1 MIIGCLKS
9 ARITKSLNQAS
20 EGFTMITNFEG
31 LKNIVSVVDVVEKYL
46 DLYKCG
52 ANLKACCPFHDERS
66 ASFFVSQE
74 KNFFK
79 CFGCGVSGDAFKFL
93 QEFKKISFT
102 EAIQEIASMY
112 NYPLEYDNNEERQ
125 EKERL
130 KEVLAFANNL
140 FKERI
145 LKEPAILEYLNRRG
159 ITQEKVK
166 DYSLGFCTNEE
177 KEELK
182 KRFTPCDLIASGLFS
197 DANKD
202 RELKIFCN
210 YRITFPLKDPKGNI
224 VSFSART
231 CTIKNPRNGAKYI
244 NGRDT
249 KIFKKSF
256 ILYNLDRARQ
266 AITQKKQAIL
276 CEGFFDVMSFE
287 HFDYNNAICC
297 IGTAFTKE
305 HVNILNK
312 MNVELC
318 FCLDNDL
325 AGLEASI
332 RAIELCLLNHTTNLS
347 VIKIKDKDFK
357 DMGDYLEKNKRPNLV
372 KINGFKFYCAYLLRG
387 ELDNK
392 TKDFNYRRILRAI
405 KYLNPFIKGDLLK
418 ILKSFLPIEDTK
430 TERIKKPALSILEA
444 RIYKTMIESEE
455 FNYIARRHLSPA
467 DVEFKDLFKKIV
479 LNDFRGLEFLKK
491 YEVIREEHY
500 AHCLNEFKIKGLKNS
515 LKHAIENKDYMLIDA
530 LNHKIKE
537 LQFLF

>member
-1 MIIGCLKS
+1 MII
-9 ARITKSLNQAS
+9 
-20 EGFTMITNFEG
+20 NFEG
-31 LKNIVSVVDVVEKYL
+31 LKNIISIVEVIEKYL
-46 DLYKCG
+46 DLHKCG

-66 ASFFVSQE
+66 ASFFISQE
-74 KNFFK
+74 KNLFK

-102 EAIQEIASMY
+102 EAIEEIASMY
-112 NYPLEYDNNEERQ
+112 NYPLEYDNNEEKQ

-130 KEVLAFANNL
+130 KEVLAFANSL

-145 LKEPAILEYLNRRG
+145 LQEPAILEYLNRRG

-166 DYSLGFCTNEE
+166 DYDLGFCTNEE

-182 KRFTPCDLIASGLFS
+182 KRFNPCDLIASGLFS

-202 RELKIFCN
+202 GDLKIFCN
-210 YRITFPLKDPKGNI
+210 YRITFPLRDTKGKI

-266 AITQKKQAIL
+266 AITQKKQVIL

-287 HFDYNNAICC
+287 NFDYNNSICC
-297 IGTAFTKE
+297 IGTAFTKD
-305 HVNILNK
+305 HMKILNQL
-312 MNVELC
+312 NAELC

-325 AGLEASI
+325 AGLEANI
-332 RAIELCLLNHTTNLS
+332 RAIEMCLLNYNTNLS

-372 KINGFKFYCAYLLRG
+372 KINGFKFYCAYLLRE
-387 ELDNK
+387 ELDSK
-392 TKDFNYRRILRAI
+392 TRDFNYRRILRAI
-405 KYLNPFIKGDLLK
+405 KDLNPFIKGDLLN
-418 ILKSFLPIEDTK
+418 ILKSFLPSKDTK
-430 TERIKKPALSILEA
+430 IEKIKKPVLSLLEA
-444 RIYKTMIESEE
+444 RIYSTMLQSEE
-455 FNYIARRHLSPA
+455 FRYIARRYLTPS
-467 DVEFKDLFKKIV
+467 DVGYPIFFKRLV
-479 LNDFRGLEFLKK
+479 SGDFRGLDFLKK
-491 YEVIREEHY
+491 
-500 AHCLNEFKIKGLKNS
+500 FKPIDQSYQKSSLVELKTKGLKVS
-515 LKHAIENKDYMLIDA
+515 LTLALERKDYALAEA
-530 LNHKIKE
+530 LNNKIKE
-537 LQFLF
+537 IQTH

>member
-1 MIIGCLKS
+1 
-9 ARITKSLNQAS
+9 
-20 EGFTMITNFEG
+20 MITNFEG
-31 LKNIVSVVDVVEKYL
+31 LKNIVSVVEVLEKYL
-46 DLYKCG
+46 DLHKCG

-74 KNFFK
+74 KNIFK

-112 NYPLEYDNNEERQ
+112 HYPIEYDNNEEKE

-130 KEVLAFANNL
+130 KEILAFANNL

-145 LKEPAILEYLNRRG
+145 LKEPVVLDYSSRRG
-159 ITQEKVK
+159 VALEKVK
-166 DYSLGFCTNEE
+166 HYGLGFCTNEE

-182 KRFTPCDLIASGLFS
+182 KRFTPYDLIASGLFS

-210 YRITFPLKDPKGNI
+210 YRITFPLKDTKGNI
-224 VSFSART
+224 VSFSTRT

-266 AITQKKQAIL
+266 AITQKKQVIL

-287 HFDYNNAICC
+287 NFDYNNSICC

-305 HVNILNK
+305 HVNILNHL
-312 MNVELC
+312 NAELC

-332 RAIELCLLNHTTNLS
+332 RAIEMCLLNHTTNLS

-357 DMGDYLEKNKRPNLV
+357 DMGDYLERNKRPNLV
-372 KINGFKFYCAYLLRG
+372 KINGFKFYCSYLLRA
-387 ELDNK
+387 EFDNK
-392 TKDFNYRRILRAI
+392 TKDFNYKRILRAI
-405 KYLNPFIKGDLLK
+405 KDLNPFIKGDFLK
-418 ILKSFLPIEDTK
+418 ILKSFLPSEDAQIEK
-430 TERIKKPALSILEA
+430 IKKPVLSLLEA
-444 RIYKTMIESEE
+444 RIYATMLQSEE
-455 FNYIARRHLSPA
+455 FRYIAKRYLTPS
-467 DVEFKDLFKKIV
+467 DVGYPIFFKRLV
-479 LNDFRGLEFLKK
+479 SGDFRGLDFLK
-491 YEVIREEHY
+491 R
-500 AHCLNEFKIKGLKNS
+500 FKPIDLSYQKSSLMELKTKGLKHS
-515 LKHAIENKDYMLIDA
+515 LTLALERKDYALAEA
-530 LNHKIKE
+530 LNNKIKE
-537 LQFLF
+537 IQVQ

>member
-1 MIIGCLKS
+1 MII
-9 ARITKSLNQAS
+9 
-20 EGFTMITNFEG
+20 NFEG

-46 DLYKCG
+46 DLHKCG

-74 KNFFK
+74 KNLFK

-112 NYPLEYDNNEERQ
+112 NYALEYDNNEEKQ

-140 FKERI
+140 FKARI

-166 DYSLGFCTNEE
+166 DYGLGFCTNEE

-182 KRFTPCDLIASGLFS
+182 KRFNPCDLIASGLFS

-210 YRITFPLKDPKGNI
+210 YRITFPLRDTKGKI

-266 AITQKKQAIL
+266 AITQKKQVIL

-287 HFDYNNAICC
+287 HFDYNNVICC

-312 MNVELC
+312 MNAELC

-332 RAIELCLLNHTTNLS
+332 RAIELCLLTHTTNLS
-347 VIKIKDKDFK
+347 VVKIKDKDFK
-357 DMGDYLEKNKRPNLV
+357 DMGDYLEKNKRPNLI

-392 TKDFNYRRILRAI
+392 TKDFNYKRILRAI
-405 KYLNPFIKGDLLK
+405 KDLNPFIKGDLLK
-418 ILKSFLPIEDTK
+418 ILKSFLPSEDAQIEK
-430 TERIKKPALSILEA
+430 IKKPVLSLLEA
-444 RIYKTMIESEE
+444 RIYATMLESEE
-455 FNYIARRHLSPA
+455 FRYIARRYLSLV
-467 DVEFKDLFKKIV
+467 DVEFKDIFKKII

-491 YEVIREEHY
+491 YEIIKEHDY
-500 AHCLNEFKIKGLKNS
+500 PHCLNELKIKGLKNS
-515 LKHAIENKDYMLIDA
+515 LKHAIENKDYMLIEV

-537 LQFLF
+537 LQTRFKTTG

>member
-1 MIIGCLKS
+1 
-9 ARITKSLNQAS
+9 
-20 EGFTMITNFEG
+20 MITNFEG
-31 LKNIVSVVDVVEKYL
+31 LKNIVSVVDVIDKYL
-46 DLYKCG
+46 DLHKCG
-52 ANLKACCPFHDERS
+52 ANLKAYCPFHDERS
-66 ASFFVSQE
+66 ASFLISQE
-74 KNFFK
+74 KNIFK

-112 NYPLEYDNNEERQ
+112 NYPIEYDNNEEKE

-145 LKEPAILEYLNRRG
+145 LKEPVVLDYLNRRG
-159 ITQEKVK
+159 VTLEKVK
-166 DYSLGFCTNEE
+166 DYGLGFCTNEE

-182 KRFTPCDLIASGLFS
+182 KRFAHYDLIASGLFS

-210 YRITFPLKDPKGNI
+210 YRITFPLRDSKGKI

-231 CTIKNPRNGAKYI
+231 CTKKNPRNGAKYI

-256 ILYNLDRARQ
+256 ILYNLDRACQ
-266 AITQKKQAIL
+266 AITKKKQVIL

-287 HFDYNNAICC
+287 NFDYNNSICC

-305 HVNILNK
+305 HVKILNHL
-312 MNVELC
+312 NAELC

-332 RAIELCLLNHTTNLS
+332 RAIEMCLLNHTTNLS

-357 DMGDYLEKNKRPNLV
+357 DMGDYLERNKRPNLV
-372 KINGFKFYCAYLLRG
+372 KINGFKFYCSYLLRA
-387 ELDNK
+387 EFDNK
-392 TKDFNYRRILRAI
+392 TKDFNYKRILRAI
-405 KYLNPFIKGDLLK
+405 KDLNPFIKGDLLK
-418 ILKSFLPIEDTK
+418 ILKSFLPIEDTQIEK
-430 TERIKKPALSILEA
+430 IKKPVLSLLEA
-444 RIYKTMIESEE
+444 RIYATMLESEE
-455 FNYIARRHLSPA
+455 FRYIARRYLSPA
-467 DVEFKDLFKKIV
+467 DVEFKDIFKKIV
-479 LNDFRGLEFLKK
+479 SNDLRGLDFLKK
-491 YEVIREEHY
+491 FTPIDLSYQKSSLTE
-500 AHCLNEFKIKGLKNS
+500 LKTKGLKHS
-515 LKHAIENKDYMLIDA
+515 LNLALQRKDYALVEA
-530 LNHKIKE
+530 LNNKIKE
-537 LQFLF
+537 LQNPF

>member
-1 MIIGCLKS
+1 M
-9 ARITKSLNQAS
+9 
-20 EGFTMITNFEG
+20 
-31 LKNIVSVVDVVEKYL
+31 
-46 DLYKCG
+46 
-52 ANLKACCPFHDERS
+52 
-66 ASFFVSQE
+66 
-74 KNFFK
+74 
-79 CFGCGVSGDAFKFL
+79 

-112 NYPLEYDNNEERQ
+112 NYPLEYDNNEEKQ

-130 KEVLAFANNL
+130 REVLAFANNL

-159 ITQEKVK
+159 VTQEKVK
-166 DYSLGFCTNEE
+166 DCDLGFCTNEE

-182 KRFTPCDLIASGLFS
+182 KRFNPCDLIASGLFS

-210 YRITFPLKDPKGNI
+210 YRITFPLRDPKGRI

-256 ILYNLDRARQ
+256 ILYNLAKARQ
-266 AITQKKQAIL
+266 AITQKKQVIL

-287 HFDYNNAICC
+287 HFDYKNVVCC

-387 ELDNK
+387 ELDDK
-392 TKDFNYRRILRAI
+392 TKDFNYKRILRVI
-405 KYLNPFIKGDLLK
+405 KDLNPFIKSDLLK
-418 ILKSFLPIEDTK
+418 ILKSFLPSEDTK
-430 TERIKKPALSILEA
+430 TERIKKPVLSILEA
-444 RIYKTMIESEE
+444 RIYRTMIESEE

-467 DVEFKDLFKKIV
+467 DVEFKDIFKKIV

-491 YEVIREEHY
+491 YEVIRDEYY
-500 AHCLNEFKIKGLKNS
+500 AYCLNELKIKGLKNS
-515 LKHAIENKDYMLIDA
+515 LKHAIENKDYILIEA

-537 LQFLF
+537 LQNLFK

>member
-1 MIIGCLKS
+1 MII
-9 ARITKSLNQAS
+9 
-20 EGFTMITNFEG
+20 NFEG
-31 LKNIVSVVDVVEKYL
+31 LKNIVSVVDVIEKFL

-52 ANLKACCPFHDERS
+52 STFKACCPFHDERS
-66 ASFFVSQE
+66 ASFMVSPE
-74 KNFFK
+74 KNIYK
-79 CFGCGVSGDAFKFL
+79 CFGCGVGGDAFKFL

-102 EAIQEIASMY
+102 EAIEEIASMY
-112 NYPLEYDNNEERQ
+112 NYPLEYDNNEEKQ

-130 KEVLAFANNL
+130 KEILVFAHYL

-159 ITQEKVK
+159 ILLEKVK
-166 DYSLGFCTNEE
+166 DYDLGFCTNEE

-182 KRFTPCDLIASGLFS
+182 KRFNPYDLIASGLFS

-210 YRITFPLKDPKGNI
+210 YRIIFPLRDSEGKI

-256 ILYNLDRARQ
+256 ILYNLDKAHQ
-266 AITQKKQAIL
+266 AITQKKQVIL

-287 HFDYNNAICC
+287 HFGYPNAICC

-305 HVNILNK
+305 HVKILSQLNA
-312 MNVELC
+312 ELC

-332 RAIELCLLNHTTNLS
+332 RAIEMCLLNHTTNIS

-357 DMGDYLEKNKRPNLV
+357 DMGDYLERNRRPNLV
-372 KINGFKFYCAYLLRG
+372 RINGFKFYCAYLLRA
-387 ELDNK
+387 ELDSK

-405 KYLNPFIKGDLLK
+405 KDLNPFIKGDFLK
-418 ILKSFLPIEDTK
+418 ILKSFLPSEDTQIEK
-430 TERIKKPALSILEA
+430 VKKPVLSILEA
-444 RIYKTMIESEE
+444 RIYATMLESEE
-455 FNYIARRHLSPA
+455 FRYIARRYLSPA
-467 DVEFKDLFKKIV
+467 DVEFKDIFKKIA
-479 LNDFRGLEFLKK
+479 LNDFRGLDFLKK
-491 YEVIREEHY
+491 YEIIKEHDY
-500 AHCLNEFKIKGLKNS
+500 SNCLNEFKIRGLKNS
-515 LKHAIENKDYMLIDA
+515 LKHAIENKDYRLVEAI
-530 LNHKIKE
+530 NVKIKE
-537 LQFLF
+537 IQSALRF

>member
-1 MIIGCLKS
+1 MV
-9 ARITKSLNQAS
+9 
-20 EGFTMITNFEG
+20 TNFQD
-31 LKNIVSVVDVVEKYL
+31 LKNIVNVVDIIEKYL

-74 KNFFK
+74 KNVFK

-112 NYPLEYDNNEERQ
+112 NFPLEYDNNEERQ

-130 KEVLAFANNL
+130 KEVLAFANSL

-159 ITQEKVK
+159 IAQEKVK
-166 DYSLGFCTNEE
+166 DHDLGFCTNEE

-182 KRFTPCDLIASGLFS
+182 KRFNPYDLIASGLFS
-197 DANKD
+197 NENKD

-210 YRITFPLKDPKGNI
+210 YRITFPLRDTKGKI

-256 ILYNLDRARQ
+256 TLYNFDRAHQ
-266 AITQKKQAIL
+266 AITQKKQVIL

-287 HFDYNNAICC
+287 HFDYHNAVCC

-305 HVNILNK
+305 HMNILNK
-312 MNVELC
+312 MNAELC

-332 RAIELCLLNHTTNLS
+332 RAIEMCLLNHATNLS

-392 TKDFNYRRILRAI
+392 TKDFNYKRILRAI
-405 KYLNPFIKGDLLK
+405 KDLNPFIKGDFLK
-418 ILKSFLPIEDTK
+418 ILKSFLPSEDAK
-430 TERIKKPALSILEA
+430 TEKIKKPVLSLLEA
-444 RIYKTMIESEE
+444 RIYATMLESEE
-455 FNYIARRHLSPA
+455 FRYIARRYLSPA
-467 DVEFKDLFKKIV
+467 DVEFKGIFKKIV
-479 LNDFRGLEFLKK
+479 LNDLRGLDFLKK
-491 YEVIREEHY
+491 YEIIKEHDY
-500 AHCLNEFKIKGLKNS
+500 LHCLNEFKIKGLKNS
-515 LKHAIENKDYMLIDA
+515 LKHAVKNKDYMLIEA
-530 LNHKIKE
+530 LNAKIKE
-537 LQFLF
+537 IQSELMF

>member
-1 MIIGCLKS
+1 
-9 ARITKSLNQAS
+9 
-20 EGFTMITNFEG
+20 MITNFQG
-31 LKNIVSVVDVVEKYL
+31 LKNIVGIVDVIEKYM

-74 KNFFK
+74 KNLFR

-102 EAIQEIASMY
+102 EAIEEIASMY
-112 NYPLEYDNNEERQ
+112 NYPLEYDNNEEKQ

-145 LKEPAILEYLNRRG
+145 LKEPSVLEYLNRRG

-166 DYSLGFCTNEE
+166 DYDLGFCTNEE

-182 KRFTPCDLIASGLFS
+182 KRFNPCDLIASGLFS

-210 YRITFPLKDPKGNI
+210 YRITFPLRDLKGKI

-266 AITQKKQAIL
+266 AITQKKRVIL

-312 MNVELC
+312 MNAELC

-372 KINGFKFYCAYLLRG
+372 KINGFKFYCAYLLRK

-392 TKDFNYRRILRAI
+392 TKDFNYKRIL
-405 KYLNPFIKGDLLK
+405 KTLENFEPFTQSDLIK
-418 ILKSFLPIEDTK
+418 ILNSFLVQNSVKPVKPK
-430 TERIKKPALSILEA
+430 TTPGKLDLLEA
-444 RIYKTMIESEE
+444 RVYATMLESEE
-455 FNYIARRHLSPA
+455 FRYIAKRYLTPS
-467 DVEFKDLFKKIV
+467 DVGYPFFLKRLV
-479 LNDFRGLEFLKK
+479 SGDFRGLDFLK
-491 YEVIREEHY
+491 R
-500 AHCLNEFKIKGLKNS
+500 FKPIDLSYQKSSLIELKTKGLKHS
-515 LKHAIENKDYMLIDA
+515 LLLALERKDYALVEA
-530 LNHKIKE
+530 LNNKIKE
-537 LQFLF
+537 IQVQ

>member
-1 MIIGCLKS
+1 M
-9 ARITKSLNQAS
+9 
-20 EGFTMITNFEG
+20 
-31 LKNIVSVVDVVEKYL
+31 DVIEKFL

-52 ANLKACCPFHDERS
+52 ATFKAYCPFYDERS
-66 ASFFVSQE
+66 ASFMISPE
-74 KNFFK
+74 KNIYK
-79 CFGCGVSGDAFKFL
+79 CFGCGVGGDAFKFL

-102 EAIQEIASMY
+102 EAIEEIASMY
-112 NYPLEYDNNEERQ
+112 NYPLEYDDNEEKQ

-130 KEVLAFANNL
+130 KEILVFANYL

-159 ITQEKVK
+159 ITLEKVK
-166 DYSLGFCTNEE
+166 DYDLGFCTNEE

-182 KRFTPCDLIASGLFS
+182 KRFNPYDLIASGLFS
-197 DANKD
+197 NENKD

-210 YRITFPLKDPKGNI
+210 YRITFPLRDGKGKI

-266 AITQKKQAIL
+266 AIMQKKQVIL

-305 HVNILNK
+305 HVKILNYL
-312 MNVELC
+312 NAELC

-332 RAIELCLLNHTTNLS
+332 RSIEMCLLNHTTNLS

-357 DMGDYLEKNKRPNLV
+357 DMGDYLERNKRPNLV
-372 KINGFKFYCAYLLRG
+372 KINGFKFYCSYLLRE

-392 TKDFNYRRILRAI
+392 TKDFNYKRILRAI
-405 KYLNPFIKGDLLK
+405 EYLNPFIKGDLLK
-418 ILKSFLPIEDTK
+418 ILKSFLPSEDTK
-430 TERIKKPALSILEA
+430 TERIKKPVLSILEA
-444 RIYKTMIESEE
+444 RIYATMMESEE

-467 DVEFKDLFKKIV
+467 DVEFKDIFKKIV

-500 AHCLNEFKIKGLKNS
+500 AYCLNEFKIKGLKNS
-515 LKHAIENKDYMLIDA
+515 LKYAIENKDYMLIEA

-537 LQFLF
+537 LQNPF

>member
-1 MIIGCLKS
+1 
-9 ARITKSLNQAS
+9 
-20 EGFTMITNFEG
+20 MITNFEG
-31 LKNIVSVVDVVEKYL
+31 LKNIVSIVDVIEKYL
-46 DLYKCG
+46 DLHKCG
-52 ANLKACCPFHDERS
+52 ANLKACCPFHNERS

-74 KNFFK
+74 KNIFK

-145 LKEPAILEYLNRRG
+145 LKQPVILEYLNRRG
-159 ITQEKVK
+159 VTLEKVK
-166 DYSLGFCTNEE
+166 DYGLGFCTNEE

-182 KRFTPCDLIASGLFS
+182 KRFTPYDLIASGLFS

-210 YRITFPLKDPKGNI
+210 YRITFPLKDTKGNI

-266 AITQKKQAIL
+266 AITQKKQVIL

-287 HFDYNNAICC
+287 NFDYNNSICC

-305 HVNILNK
+305 HVKILSHLNA
-312 MNVELC
+312 EIC

-325 AGLEASI
+325 AGLEATI
-332 RAIELCLLNHTTNLS
+332 RALDLCLKNHITNAS
-347 VIKIKDKDFK
+347 VIKIKDPSIKDLS
-357 DMGDYLEKNKRPNLV
+357 DYQKLNKRPNLT
-372 KINGFKFYCAYLLRG
+372 KINGFKFYCAYLLRE
-387 ELDNK
+387 ELSAPQ
-392 TKDFNYRRILRAI
+392 KDFNYKNI
-405 KYLNPFIKGDLLK
+405 LK
-418 ILKSFLPIEDTK
+418 ILENFEPFTQSDLIKILNSFLASKPIKPVKPK
-430 TERIKKPALSILEA
+430 TTPGKLDLLEA
-444 RIYKTMIESEE
+444 RVYATMLQSEE
-455 FNYIARRHLSPA
+455 FRYIARRYLTPS
-467 DVEFKDLFKKIV
+467 DVTYPLFFKRLV
-479 LNDFRGLEFLKK
+479 SGDFRGLDFLRK
-491 YEVIREEHY
+491 
-500 AHCLNEFKIKGLKNS
+500 FKIIPESYQKSFLVELKTKGLKHS
-515 LKHAIENKDYMLIDA
+515 LAVALERKDYA
-530 LNHKIKE
+530 LVEAINAKIKE
-537 LQFLF
+537 IQAH

>member
-1 MIIGCLKS
+1 
-9 ARITKSLNQAS
+9 
-20 EGFTMITNFEG
+20 MITNFEG
-31 LKNIVSVVDVVEKYL
+31 LKNIVSVVDVLEKYL
-46 DLYKCG
+46 DLHKCG
-52 ANLKACCPFHDERS
+52 ANLKAFCPFHDERS

-74 KNFFK
+74 KNLFK

-102 EAIQEIASMY
+102 EAVEEIASMF
-112 NYPLEYDNNEERQ
+112 NYKLEYNNNEEKQ

-140 FKERI
+140 FKKRI
-145 LKEPAILEYLNRRG
+145 LKENNVLDYLNRRG
-159 ITQEKVK
+159 ITLEKVK
-166 DYSLGFCTNEE
+166 DYELGFCTNEE

-182 KRFTPCDLIASGLFS
+182 KRFSPYDLIASGLFNNE
-197 DANKD
+197 NKEI
-202 RELKIFCN
+202 ELKIFCN
-210 YRITFPLKDPKGNI
+210 YRITFPLRDGNGNI

-249 KIFKKSF
+249 MIFKKSF

-266 AITQKKQAIL
+266 AITQKKQVIL

-312 MNVELC
+312 MNAELC

-332 RAIELCLLNHTTNLS
+332 RAIEVCLLNHTTNLS

-392 TKDFNYRRILRAI
+392 TKDFNYKRILRAI
-405 KYLNPFIKGDLLK
+405 KDFNPFIKGDLLK
-418 ILKSFLPIEDTK
+418 ILQSFLPIKDTK
-430 TERIKKPALSILEA
+430 IERIKKPVLSLLEA
-444 RIYKTMIESEE
+444 RIYATMLESEE
-455 FNYIARRHLSPA
+455 FSYIAKRYLSPA
-467 DVEFKDLFKKIV
+467 DVEFKDIFKKIV
-479 LNDFRGLEFLKK
+479 LNDLRGLDFLKK
-491 YEVIREEHY
+491 YKTIREDNY
-500 AHCLNEFKIKGLKNS
+500 AHCLNEIKTRGLKNS
-515 LKHAIENKDYMLIDA
+515 LKHAVENKDYMLIEA
-530 LNHKIKE
+530 LNNKIKD
-537 LQFLF
+537 LQNQF